1 MKTTLLNLFKIII
14 WFSLFFAM
22 NYVYLNTSISQTHYQ
37 PTDTPH
43 ERFRV
48 LVIHESGNLH
58 PVPFATAQT
67 LPPSA
72 WQRELPNPACHQDC
86 LRAGKNGSLIYNDEG
101 AGWFSDSEYRI
112 ENNRLIPVSY
122 RWYSMMEMFYLMIL
136 SAVLVAVVPYF
147 WRCWQYRHSK
157 EQLMTYHRAVGRKL
171 MRLGF
176 WGLAVILL
184 YAMTNWAQAA

>member
-1 MKTTLLNLFKIII
+1 MHTLFKIII
-14 WFSLFFAM
+14 WFALFFAM
-22 NYVYLNTSISQTHYQ
+22 NYVYLNTSLSQTHYQ
-37 PTDTPH
+37 PSDTPH

-72 WQRELPNPACHQDC
+72 WQRELPNPVCYEDC
-86 LRAGKNGSLIYNDEG
+86 LRAGKNGSLIYHNEG

-122 RWYSMMEMFYLMIL
+122 RWYSMGEMLYLMIL
-136 SAVLVAVVPYF
+136 SAVLVMLVSYA
-147 WRCWQYRHSK
+147 WRCWQYRHAK
-157 EQLMTYHRAVGRKL
+157 EQLMAYHRA
-171 MRLGF
+171 LG
-176 WGLAVILL
+176 WKWLRRGLWILAFIL
-184 YAMTNWAQAA
+184 SYLVANWFQAA